1 MGLPKCS
8 DPRHMDASPH
18 RLLVQAPA
26 AARLKDVCMNDPNNF
41 NERKEAADKARQAML
56 QRFKSKT
63 AAVDPAIEARR
74 IEQAKARDAKRAAA
88 EEKRRARVAAERD
101 ERILQ
106 AQLKAEA
113 EAAEAERLAQEAE
126 QRRLA
131 DAEAAEVLAFEQK
144 ARRDLKYAARK
155 ARQGKR

>member
-1 MGLPKCS
+1 
-8 DPRHMDASPH
+8 
-18 RLLVQAPA
+18 
-26 AARLKDVCMNDPNNF
+26 MNDPNNF

-56 QRFKSKT
+56 QRFKSK
-63 AAVDPAIEARR
+63 AATVDPTIEAQR

-88 EEKRRARVAAERD
+88 EEKRRARVAAEKE

-113 EAAEAERLAQEAE
+113 EAAEAKRLAEEAE
-126 QRRLA
+126 KKRLA
-131 DAEAAEVLAFEQK
+131 DIEAAEVLAFEQK

-155 ARQGKR
+155 ARQGGKR

>member
-1 MGLPKCS
+1 
-8 DPRHMDASPH
+8 
-18 RLLVQAPA
+18 
-26 AARLKDVCMNDPNNF
+26 MNDPNNF

-63 AAVDPAIEARR
+63 AAVDPTIEAQR

-88 EEKRRARVAAERD
+88 EEKRRARVAAEKE

-113 EAAEAERLAQEAE
+113 EAAEAKRLAEEAE
-126 QRRLA
+126 KKRLA
-131 DAEAAEVLAFEQK
+131 DIEEAEVLAFEQK

>member
-1 MGLPKCS
+1 
-8 DPRHMDASPH
+8 
-18 RLLVQAPA
+18 
-26 AARLKDVCMNDPNNF
+26 MNDPNNF

-63 AAVDPAIEARR
+63 ASVDPAIEARR

-88 EEKRRARVAAERD
+88 EEKRRARVAAERE

-113 EAAEAERLAQEAE
+113 EALDPQRLAEEAEEK
-126 QRRLA
+126 RLA

-155 ARQGKR
+155 ARQGGKR